1 MSPLAFEL
9 DEMYRYRKFLLL
21 KKISTSFIIGR
32 FISLRLENPEPDIQR
47 QVLTWLQT
55 LCHLGVIIP
64 LEILYN
70 IYTSALQCLDPGLE
84 MNRQEDLA
92 LTLEQE
98 TNVVKSVQIVTCML
112 DVLIVQ
118 LKIQV
123 S

>member
-1 MSPLAFEL
+1 M
-9 DEMYRYRKFLLL
+9 
-21 KKISTSFIIGR
+21 
-32 FISLRLENPEPDIQR
+32 RLETSEPDVQR

-70 IYTSALQCLDPGLE
+70 IYTAALQCLDPGVVIGEEVMEMSLE
-84 MNRQEDLA
+84 H
-92 LTLEQE
+92 E
-98 TNVVKSVQIVTCML
+98 TNIVKSVQIVTCML

-123 S
+123 TIQTYVLHFLCRWYGRRLRH

>member
-1 MSPLAFEL
+1 MNPNPKNIFH
-9 DEMYRYRKFLLL
+9 
-21 KKISTSFIIGR
+21 R
-32 FISLRLENPEPDIQR
+32 FVSLRLENPEPDVQR

-70 IYTSALQCLDPGLE
+70 IYTSALHCLDPGVE
-84 MNRQEDLA
+84 MNSREEDLVM
-92 LTLEQE
+92 TLEQE
-98 TNVVKSVQIVTCML
+98 TNIVKSVQIYTCML

-123 S
+123 GLKFPHSHFVLQATEQ